1 MVYLLL
7 RPLIHEIWSCPGNT
21 VAQLVRPIFFIHLW
35 LYLLSSTVVRSLSAG
50 LSGGVFKKFSVLV
63 FLIPKRSNVYGE
75 YKCEGSAAVNS

>member
-7 RPLIHEIWSCPGNT
+7 RSLIHEIWSCPGNT

-35 LYLLSSTVVRSLSAG
+35 LYLLSST
-50 LSGGVFKKFSVLV
+50 GGVFKKFSVLV

-75 YKCEGSAAVNS
+75 YKCGGSAAVNS